1 MRDCPSCGET
11 TLKKLLSAPVF
22 RLKGSGWY
30 ETDFK
35 TANKRNVSDAPDRA
49 SGDDSSKAGDGAK
62 GKAAD
67 AGKNG
72 GPSGEKREKKTE
84 SKGAGVKQAAS
95 RAKQ

>member
-1 MRDCPSCGET
+1 MQDCPSCGET

-35 TANKRNVSDAPDRA
+35 TTNKRNVSDAPERT
-49 SGDDSSKAGDGAK
+49 SGDESSAGDGAK
-62 GKAAD
+62 GKAD

-72 GPSGEKREKKTE
+72 GPSGEKREKK
-84 SKGAGVKQAAS
+84 SDGKGAGVKQAAS
-95 RAKQ
+95 TAKQ